1 MSTTH
6 NLFDEEEREEFIEG
20 LKEWPNTDWG
30 TDEARHS
37 VSPFISF
44 YFPPG
49 PDNHQEAALLMVDIH
64 EAFEQLLGKP
74 YTIGTHPISERPH
87 PYGSSRLPDL
97 REQAK
102 KASRSED
109 FVFKFTDE
117 KNHAS
122 SPTTAGYFWRTWF
135 IRYEGRRTE
144 YSYILFYYRWQWW
157 LENREAWRR
166 FVLKTIDLLKAHQV
180 YSGFAMANPLQFGT
194 RSAITTW
201 ERALAPSFYGLDID
215 FPFGMQSELLNGI
228 RPPTWAFL
236 LADHW
241 REKLDLTREQVRAA
255 LAHPR
260 ISITE
265 LHSGQWIELGEQP
278 ELYPVEQGVPEL
290 PMLLNKLLKPI
301 RYDDL
306 GLLGFGQWD
315 GDPNE
320 RFTDADS
327 RRWMA
332 RFDTDSDWPTP
343 AARFKRPPEISP
355 AQVSSKVM
363 PLSIVSGMAC
373 TQSGLWFVPDQAYS
387 RRAFKQGD
395 ILPALA
401 SESGDEAVFWQRDL
415 DQTPSNFANSLEPAP
430 RAGRWE
436 MELDRCVV
444 CEVTLNERLPL
455 HQGQVVRWI
464 WAVSGLRAR
473 SGEPCPYPGLWVC
486 EYKPRT
492 LQLFDDEPQMPWVG
506 GEKVVWRWLGLV
518 GHYVDEEP

>member
-6 NLFDEEEREEFIEG
+6 GLFDDEEREEFIEL
-20 LKEWPNTDWG
+20 LKDWPNSYWG
-30 TDEARHS
+30 TDEAQHS

-49 PDNHQEAALLMVDIH
+49 PENHLEASLLLVDIH
-64 EAFEQLLGKP
+64 EAFEQLLGEP
-74 YTIGTHPISERPH
+74 YTIATHPVSERPH

-97 REQAK
+97 REQARK
-102 KASRSED
+102 TSPSEY
-109 FVFKFTDE
+109 FVFNFTDE

-122 SPTTAGYFWRTWF
+122 SPTTAGYFWRNWF
-135 IRYEGRRTE
+135 KGEDRKTG
-144 YSYILFYYRWQWW
+144 YSSIVFYYRWQWW
-157 LENREAWRR
+157 QDNREAWRR

-180 YSGFAMANPLQFGT
+180 YSGFAMANPLEFGT
-194 RSAITTW
+194 RAAVTTW
-201 ERALAPSFYGLDID
+201 ERALTPAFHGLDID
-215 FPFGMQSELLNGI
+215 YAYGMDDELLNGV

-236 LADHW
+236 LANHW
-241 REKLDLTREQVRAA
+241 RDKLGLTREQVRTA

-332 RFDTDSDWPTP
+332 RFDADSDWPTP
-343 AARFKRPPEISP
+343 ASRFIAPPSTSGHARPQLP
-355 AQVSSKVM
+355 VSV
-363 PLSIVSGMAC
+363 ISGMAC
-373 TQSGLWFVPDQAYS
+373 TQAGWWLVPGQADS

-395 ILPALA
+395 RLPAFA
-401 SESGDEAVFWQRDL
+401 SESDDGLVLWQRDP
-415 DQTPSNFANSLEPAP
+415 DQTPPEPARHARSNEPAP

-436 MELDRCVV
+436 MEKDRCVDCDV
-444 CEVTLNERLPL
+444 RLNEPLPR
-455 HQGQVVRWI
+455 HEGQIVRWH
-464 WAVSGLRAR
+464 WTVSGMRAR
-473 SGEPCPYPGLWVC
+473 SGEPCPYPGAWLC
-486 EYKPRT
+486 EYKPGSGHVIEYET
-492 LQLFDDEPQMPWVG
+492 PMPKVD
-506 GEKVVWRWLGLV
+506 GEIVVWLWMGL
-518 GHYVDEEP
+518 EPT

>member
-6 NLFDEEEREEFIEG
+6 GLFDEDERAEFIAE

-30 TDEARHS
+30 TDDARHS
-37 VSPFISF
+37 VSPFINF
-44 YFPPG
+44 YFPPA
-49 PDNHQEAALLMVDIH
+49 PDKHQEEALLMVDIH

-74 YTIGTHPISERPH
+74 YTVGTHPISERPH
-87 PYGSSRLPDL
+87 PYGSKRLPNL
-97 REQAK
+97 REQARK
-102 KASRSED
+102 SFDDES
-109 FVFKFTDE
+109 FVFNFTAE

-135 IRYEGRRTE
+135 KKYEGRRTA
-144 YSYILFYYRWQWW
+144 YSSITFYYRWQWW
-157 LENREAWRR
+157 LDNREAWRC

-180 YSGFAMANPLQFGT
+180 YSGFAMANPLEFGT
-194 RSAITTW
+194 RSAVTTW
-201 ERALAPSFYGLDID
+201 ERALAPNFHGLDID
-215 FPFGMQSELLNGI
+215 YAFNMRGELLNGI

-241 REKLDLTREQVRAA
+241 REKLDLTREQVRTA
-255 LAHPR
+255 LSHPR

-265 LHSGQWIELGEQP
+265 LQSGQWIELGEQP

-327 RRWMA
+327 RRWMS

-343 AARFKRPPEISP
+343 AMRFIAPSP
-355 AQVSSKVM
+355 MPSVQTSTPM
-363 PLSIVSGMAC
+363 PLRMVAGTAC
-373 TQSGLWFVPDQAYS
+373 IQAGWWLVPGQAET
-387 RRAFKQGD
+387 RRAFKQGEIMPD
-395 ILPALA
+395 LNAA
-401 SESGDEAVFWQRDL
+401 STDDLVTWQRDL
-415 DQTPSNFANSLEPAP
+415 DQTAPEPARHANTYDPAP

-436 MELDRCVV
+436 VESDRFIARDVQLS
-444 CEVTLNERLPL
+444 EPLPA
-455 HQGQVVRWI
+455 HEGRVVRWH
-464 WAVSGLRAR
+464 WTVSGMRAN
-473 SGEPCPYPGLWVC
+473 SGQPCPYPGAWVC
-486 EYKPRT
+486 EYKPGSKQVIEHGV
-492 LQLFDDEPQMPWVG
+492 LMPTVD
-506 GEKVVWRWLGLV
+506 GERVVWLWMGL
-518 GHYVDEEP
+518 EPL

>member
-6 NLFDEEEREEFIEG
+6 RLFDEGEREEFIEG

-30 TDEARHS
+30 TDQARHS

-49 PDNHQEAALLMVDIH
+49 PDNHEEVALLMVDIH

-97 REQAK
+97 RGQAR
-102 KASRSED
+102 KASRSEA

-135 IRYEGRRTE
+135 KTYEGRRTA
-144 YSYILFYYRWQWW
+144 YSSITFYYRWQWW
-157 LENREAWRR
+157 LDNRDAWRS
-166 FVLKTIDLLKAHQV
+166 FVLKTIDLLKARQV
-180 YSGFAMANPLQFGT
+180 YSGFSMANPLAFGT

-201 ERALAPSFYGLDID
+201 ERSLAPAFYGLDID
-215 FPFGMQSELLNGI
+215 YYFSMRAELLNGI

-241 REKLDLTREQVRAA
+241 HEKLDLTREQVRAA

-301 RYDDL
+301 RHDDL

-332 RFDTDSDWPTP
+332 RFDPDSDWPAP
-343 AARFKRPPEISP
+343 ATRLIKPPANP
-355 AQVSSKVM
+355 AQASNTM
-363 PLSIVSGMAC
+363 RPLSVVTGMAC
-373 TQSGLWFVPDQAYS
+373 TQAGWWLVPGQAYS

-395 ILPALA
+395 ILPAFA
-401 SESGDEAVFWQRDL
+401 SESGDDRVFWQRDL
-415 DQTPSNFANSLEPAP
+415 DQTPSGFANSHEPAP

-436 MELDRCVV
+436 MERDRCIA

-455 HQGQVVRWI
+455 HQGQVVRWL
-464 WAVSGLRAR
+464 WAVSGLRAH
-473 SGEPCPYPGLWVC
+473 SGEICPYPGVWLC
-486 EYKPRT
+486 EYKPGSKRVIHDT
-492 LQLFDDEPQMPWVG
+492 TPLPKID
-506 GEKVVWRWLGLV
+506 GERVVWRWMGWRE
-518 GHYVDEEP
+518 D